1 MPDDHNNNVSSPA
14 FRLDK
19 ASLPKQQ
26 QQQQQKQ
33 QRPYSPSP
41 PTVDTTT
48 AAPIIPSSSSSSSP
62 HQTSILPSPAS
73 PHSPVVVATSP
84 TSTAPEKT
92 VAILATLKQ
101 LEARAKDFNDLARQ
115 VNAEERACLAELSK
129 VRKSLKAITISK
141 SDAKKKKNA
150 KRKSSSLS
158 ASSDKVNGTPNGSN
172 EDIVAAPAGSG
183 AEGQGQV
190 EGDNDD
196 DDERPPDEGVMES
209 IERKLRHLEFQFPK
223 PAHIILRLALGSH
236 APVSLKPLQ
245 LRLAYKH
252 EYEVFKLRFTLIFMF
267 LSTCALL
274 VTSSRLLDAVF
285 GFTYLYYYAT
295 CVLREHILLVNGS
308 RIRTW
313 WFVHHYIS
321 IALAGVVLIW
331 PASPLY
337 HSFRTHFF
345 AFSLYISAM
354 QFLQYRYQRSRL
366 YVLVALDRAR
376 PMDTVSGEGGFFAAN
391 GEREF
396 RLLVPFLGVGQV
408 WQAWNAALLLRP
420 WWDWWWAVNEEI
432 IRSSGRG
439 SDGGAYYFHTWK
451 ELLARSSWA
460 AGGSGAGS
468 VEWQGTVAGALF
480 AALAVGNSVATVRT
494 WRAKTSLRKGTTGAS
509 GAASHRNSGSGLPA
523 SPTNGH
529 SHAL

>member
-1 MPDDHNNNVSSPA
+1 MPDDHNHNGVSSSSSSA
-14 FRLDK
+14 ASFRLDK
-19 ASLPKQQ
+19 ASLP
-26 QQQQQKQ
+26 QQQKQQ

-41 PTVDTTT
+41 PTVDTT
-48 AAPIIPSSSSSSSP
+48 ASAPRIPFSSPSSSSSP
-62 HQTSILPSPAS
+62 QQTSILPSPAS
-73 PHSPVVVATSP
+73 PHSPVVAAVSP
-84 TSTAPEKT
+84 TTTAAEKS
-92 VAILATLKQ
+92 VAILATLKK

-129 VRKSLKAITISK
+129 VRKSLKAIT
-141 SDAKKKKNA
+141 DAKKKNA
-150 KRKSSSLS
+150 KRKSSSS
-158 ASSDKVNGTPNGSN
+158 SPSSDKRNATPNGSN
-172 EDIVAAPAGSG
+172 DDIVAAASG
-183 AEGQGQV
+183 AGVQRQV
-190 EGDNDD
+190 EDND
-196 DDERPPDEGVMES
+196 DDERPPNEDVMES

-274 VTSSRLLDAVF
+274 VTSSRVLDAVF

-337 HSFRTHFF
+337 QSFRTHFF

-432 IRSSGRG
+432 IKSG
-439 SDGGAYYFHTWK
+439 GGASYFHTWR

-494 WRAKTSLRKGTTGAS
+494 WRAKTSQRKSGS
-509 GAASHRNSGSGLPA
+509 GAGGAAHRNSGSGLPA